1 MKRWCAVFCIIVA
14 CAVGGAAQDLRPVGA
29 DLSTL
34 LGGIGQSVITNLQ
47 QAVLADNGVGSASLG
62 DSHFYVGITMGA
74 ALSHGILGFVNN
86 PNEFQVLNVN
96 GLITNNLPSSLVGY
110 YNTAQTFFPDP
121 NFKLTFG
128 VRLLMGIE
136 AFGTFSIFPEALTN
150 ALFQNV
156 TFNTLSVGLFVRK
169 VMMEDKGAFPAVSLG
184 VGYTYASLNA
194 GYSINN
200 FSQGLSGDTL
210 TLGGNLKMGWTLNTA
225 GFELDVSKRLLVFV
239 PYLKFMPWYQW
250 ASFSGSIDNFTASL
264 SSGGSPVT
272 PTYGAG
278 TPQAN
283 ITLNDIGFLM
293 GFGVEIALGG
303 FKLVP
308 NGSYDILT
316 NTLSV
321 NLSLR
326 GQF

>member
-1 MKRWCAVFCIIVA
+1 MKRWCAVFCIIA
-14 CAVGGAAQDLRPVGA
+14 GCAAAGFAQDLRPVGA

-47 QAVLADNGVGSASLG
+47 QSVLADNGVGSASLG
-62 DSHFYVGITMGA
+62 DSHFYVGITLGA

-86 PNEFQVLNVN
+86 PNEFQILNVN
-96 GLITNNLPSSLVGY
+96 GLITSNLPSSLAGY
-110 YNTAQTFFPDP
+110 YTTSQTFFPDP
-121 NFKLTFG
+121 NFKVTFG
-128 VRLLMGIE
+128 VRLMMGIE
-136 AFGTFSIFPEALTN
+136 VFGTFSIFPEALTD
-150 ALFQNV
+150 ALVQNV
-156 TFNTLSVGLFVRK
+156 TFNTLSAGVLVRK
-169 VMMEDKGAFPAVSLG
+169 VMIEDSGPFPAMSLG
-184 VGYTYASLNA
+184 VGYTYANLNA

-200 FSQGLSGDTL
+200 FSQNFSGDTL

-225 GFELDVSKRLLVFV
+225 GFELDVSKRLLIFV

-250 ASFSGSIDNFTASL
+250 ASFSGSIDNFTANL

-278 TPQAN
+278 SPLAN

-293 GFGVEIALGG
+293 DFGVEIALGG

-308 NGSYDILT
+308 SGSYDILT

-321 NLSLR
+321 NLSMR